1 MSYCLKAF
9 PGILNEPPLPSVR
22 APFNNTSVPS
32 SCCFSS
38 KVAKYDTRRGLGTKY
53 QTCSVVAL
61 EASTI
66 FLHDQSTSMTIFNIP
81 YEELDINEGRHQYE
95 INCIG
100 IKAINS
106 AKSLEYSK
114 GWLETLL

>member
-1 MSYCLKAF
+1 
-9 PGILNEPPLPSVR
+9 
-22 APFNNTSVPS
+22 
-32 SCCFSS
+32 
-38 KVAKYDTRRGLGTKY
+38 
-53 QTCSVVAL
+53 
-61 EASTI
+61 
-66 FLHDQSTSMTIFNIP
+66 MTIFNIP